1 MPTNDQPLILSVS
14 HLLIDSDYRNHPS
27 TIFHRSLLL
36 TIFNAK
42 VRSRATVGRKSL
54 LTNLSKN
61 NYSDRRQ
68 HVDLSVFTSPGLGMS
83 NDPSTIIHLYT
94 NTSQHQRTVENKST
108 SKDQNVKEGL
118 WKVSSS
124 LNSSPP
130 FIPDIIDQLRVV
142 KGLNVHECGVW
153 SRLRR
158 GPVSLHGRTVHRLR
172 VAVQRGGGVL
182 WWLWRKGLR

>member
-1 MPTNDQPLILSVS
+1 MLLS
-14 HLLIDSDYRNHPS
+14 
-27 TIFHRSLLL
+27 
-36 TIFNAK
+36 IFNAK
-42 VRSRATVGRKSL
+42 VRLRAKVGQKSL

-68 HVDLSVFTSPGLGMS
+68 YVDLPVFTSLSRFGIS
-83 NDPSTIIHLYT
+83 NDPSTTIHLYT
-94 NTSQHQRTVENKST
+94 IPLYLQHQRTIESKSMA
-108 SKDQNVKEGL
+108 KDQNVKNGPR
-118 WKVSSS
+118 KVSSS
-124 LNSSPP
+124 LNSFPP

-172 VAVQRGGGVL
+172 VTVQRGGGVL